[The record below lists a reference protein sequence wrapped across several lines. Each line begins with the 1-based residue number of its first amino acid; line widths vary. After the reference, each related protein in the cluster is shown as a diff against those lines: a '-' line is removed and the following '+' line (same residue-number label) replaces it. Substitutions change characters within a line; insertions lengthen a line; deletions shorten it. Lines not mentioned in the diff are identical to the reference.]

1 MLRSIMLALA
11 GNPTI
16 TDVVSRNRFSRQLAK
31 RFVAGDTLDEAVPI
45 VRDLNA
51 RGFKVT
57 LDALGENVGD
67 EQAARDAAAT
77 YAAILD
83 RIAAEGIDSTISVK
97 LTMLGLDLSDDLTMD
112 NMRTILDRAREHGSF
127 VRIDMEGSAYT
138 QRTLDIFYT
147 LHETYGDHVGIVLQ
161 SYLYRTDRDVA
172 EAVER
177 RARVRLVK
185 GAYAEPET
193 VAYADKRDVNAAYRR
208 HLELLLDAGT
218 YPAIATHDDAL
229 IRVATGY
236 ALRMGIGRERFEF
249 QMLYGV
255 RPDLQRRFVVLAY
268 GLGVYG
274 PCGPEGCPCFTR
286 RMAERPANL
295 VFGLRSIVGR

>member
-67 EQAARDAAAT
+67 EQASRDAAAT

-83 RIAAEGIDSTISVK
+83 RIATEGIDSTISVK
-97 LTMLGLDLSDDLTMD
+97 LTMLGLDLSDDLAMG
-112 NMRTILDRAREHGSF
+112 NMHIILDRARAHGSF

-255 RPDLQRRFVVLAY
+255 RPDLQRRLVDAGYTLR
-268 GLGVYG
+268 VYVPFG
-274 PCGPEGCPCFTR
+274 TRGSPFFPR